1 MTKPPA
7 ADSRLARTVEGSRA
21 WRRART
27 LAADYIRTPEK
38 LKSLIDR
45 AARKSSGARPHWAKE
60 LAAALMSMIRLLRA
74 YWAGEYRQISKGSL
88 AIIVASVAYF
98 VMPFDVI
105 PDWILGLGFLDDAY
119 VIGIAL
125 RTVSGELERF
135 VSWERDRTGSRTSG
149 PTTVSG

>member
-1 MTKPPA
+1 VTPK
-7 ADSRLARTVEGSRA
+7 SILGKRVEGSRA
-21 WRRART
+21 LGRART
-27 LAADYIRTPEK
+27 LATEYIRNPEK

-45 AARKSSGARPHWAKE
+45 AARKSSGAGPHWAKE

-74 YWAGEYRQISKGSL
+74 YWAGEYRQIPKSSL
-88 AIIVASVAYF
+88 AIVVAAVAYF

-119 VIGIAL
+119 VIGLAL

-135 VSWERDRTGSRTSG
+135 GRWERERTDSAATE
-149 PTTVSG
+149 PTIVSG